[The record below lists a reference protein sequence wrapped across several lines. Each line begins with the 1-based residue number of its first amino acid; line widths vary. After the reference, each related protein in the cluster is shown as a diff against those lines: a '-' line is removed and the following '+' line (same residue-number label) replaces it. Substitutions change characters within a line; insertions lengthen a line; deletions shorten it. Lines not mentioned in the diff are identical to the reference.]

1 MISIII
7 PAYNVERY
15 LAQCVD
21 SCLAQTYKDF
31 ELIFVNDA
39 SKDSTL
45 KLCNAYKRRD
55 RRVKIVNKPINEG
68 VDKARFSGLEQAS
81 QESEYVFFIDSDDW
95 LTHPNVLKQLHEKAE
110 ETQADYV
117 EIGMQRVMDRHGIIK
132 RKGISPFIGDI
143 SAPELFDKYYISFFG
158 VNILSVNMC
167 GKLYRK
173 SILDKASPHQTG
185 LAMGE
190 DLAFNLQIFPFLKH
204 IYIIDGIGYNY
215 RFGGI
220 TSKYNP
226 NLLPDLKRLYCI
238 KEQLIK
244 KYNYEKASDFVRIE
258 LKNVLKSDVCQ
269 MISFNIGGKEYILNR
284 IKTELNDPVYERM
297 TMVKTA
303 SRLS

>member
-1 MISIII
+1 M
-7 PAYNVERY
+7 
-15 LAQCVD
+15 
-21 SCLAQTYKDF
+21 
-31 ELIFVNDA
+31 
-39 SKDSTL
+39 
-45 KLCNAYKRRD
+45 
-55 RRVKIVNKPINEG
+55 
-68 VDKARFSGLEQAS
+68 
-81 QESEYVFFIDSDDW
+81 W
-95 LTHPNVLKQLHEKAE
+95 
-110 ETQADYV
+110 
-117 EIGMQRVMDRHGIIK
+117 
-132 RKGISPFIGDI
+132 
-143 SAPELFDKYYISFFG
+143 
-158 VNILSVNMC
+158 

-204 IYIIDGIGYNY
+204 IYIIDAIGYNY

-297 TMVKTA
+297 TMVKQHPDFHNDPFVRAVTRKDA
-303 SRLS
+303 DMIYNICNAQVKKERPKRLLKKTISSLLMYI